1 MKLILLFF
9 NWIASPSARN
19 DYLIY
24 SEVDKNTLKEI
35 ENLVDEILK
44 IKNKNFVGILNS
56 KLVKYFICKYSDK
69 TGAGDIMLNVQSLEK
84 IPIVVMYITQ

>member
-44 IKNKNFVGILNS
+44 IKNKNFNGDVSKYEGKIDKIVYWLYGLSEEEVGI
-56 KLVKYFICKYSDK
+56 IEGRD
-69 TGAGDIMLNVQSLEK
+69 
-84 IPIVVMYITQ
+84 